1 MLRVIVLRKMK
12 KLYLILLY
20 VFALLN
26 TAVAQKL
33 SVESFVLAPTDLTAQ
48 TEGRKDLN
56 GDACALVKISF
67 VGDVLDVEGN
77 VIKPLVRRNNETWAF
92 MTQESRQ
99 MKVVTKDYLPLMVTF
114 GDYGIEKLQSNRT
127 YVLTL
132 TKPSG
137 AQEPVDAGGNF
148 YTISVQPKDAKV
160 TIDGVL
166 QPSSSDGEY
175 SAMLAYGSHT
185 YKVEAGGYISKSGSF
200 TIGKGDMTPI
210 SVSLV
215 SALATLNVSCPT
227 PAVSLYVDKKSVG
240 SLPWNGSLKE
250 GMHLLEV
257 RKDGYRSQ
265 QKTIQLAQQQKL
277 DVAFDALSA
286 IQGNLSVN
294 FKPFGSDVYV
304 DGVKVGQSPRVFNGV
319 LVGNHNVE
327 IRKSGYSTSRQTVM
341 ISEGQT
347 ASISGSLT
355 SSASS
360 SNANV
365 LSSGSSSL
373 SDNTLTIPVKNGINI
388 EMVKVEA
395 GSFNMGATP
404 EMKSPYEVEKPVH
417 RVTLTNNYYIG
428 KYEVTQALWQAV
440 MGSNPSHFK
449 GDALPVE
456 QVSWKD
462 CQKFITKLNRLTG
475 KNFRLPTEAEWE
487 YAARGGNKSRGYRYS
502 GSNTIDDVAWYEND
516 ALSQTHPVGTKQPNE
531 LEIYDM
537 TGNVMEWCQDW
548 YGSYSS
554 SPQVNPTGAASG
566 SYRVVRGGGW
576 SDSARDCRTSDR
588 DFISPGGRSS
598 DLGLRL
604 VLSE

>member
-1 MLRVIVLRKMK
+1 MK
-12 KLYLILLY
+12 KLYLIILS

-26 TAVAQKL
+26 TTVAQELTVK
-33 SVESFVLAPTDLTAQ
+33 SFALAPTDLTAQ

-67 VGDVLDVEGN
+67 VGDVADVEGN

-166 QPSSSDGEY
+166 QASSSDGEY

-240 SLPWNGSLKE
+240 SLPWNGNLKE

>member
-1 MLRVIVLRKMK
+1 MK
-12 KLYLILLY
+12 KFYLIILT

-26 TAVAQKL
+26 TAMAQKL
-33 SVESFVLAPTDLTAQ
+33 SVESFVLAPTDITAQ

-67 VGDVLDVEGN
+67 VGDVTDVEGN
-77 VIKPLVRRNNETWAF
+77 VIKPLVKRNNETWAF

-148 YTISVQPKDAKV
+148 YAISVQPKDAKV

-166 QPSSSDGEY
+166 QASSSDGEY

-240 SLPWNGSLKE
+240 SLPWNGNLKE

-327 IRKSGYSTSRQTVM
+327 IRKSGYATSRQTVT

-355 SSASS
+355 SPTSS

-365 LSSGSSSL
+365 LSSSSS
-373 SDNTLTIPVKNGINI
+373 SPSGNTITIPVKNGISI

-404 EMKSPYEVEKPVH
+404 EMENPYDSEKPVH
-417 RVTLTNNYYIG
+417 RVTLTNKYYIG

-440 MGSNPSHFK
+440 MGSNPSGFK
-449 GDALPVE
+449 GDNLPVE
-456 QVSWKD
+456 EVSWNE
-462 CQKFITKLNRLTG
+462 CQDFISKLNAMIG
-475 KNFRLPTEAEWE
+475 KRFRLPTEAEWE
-487 YAARGGNKSRGYRYS
+487 YAARDGNKSRGY
-502 GSNTIDDVAWYEND
+502 
-516 ALSQTHPVGTKQPNE
+516 
-531 LEIYDM
+531 
-537 TGNVMEWCQDW
+537 
-548 YGSYSS
+548 
-554 SPQVNPTGAASG
+554 
-566 SYRVVRGGGW
+566 
-576 SDSARDCRTSDR
+576 
-588 DFISPGGRSS
+588 
-598 DLGLRL
+598 
-604 VLSE
+604 

>member
-1 MLRVIVLRKMK
+1 MK
-12 KLYLILLY
+12 KLYLILLS

-77 VIKPLVRRNNETWAF
+77 VIKPLVKRNNETWAF

-99 MKVVTKDYLPLMVTF
+99 MKVITKDYLPLMVTF

-148 YTISVQPKDAKV
+148 YAISVQPKDAKV

-166 QPSSSDGEY
+166 QASSSDGEY

-215 SALATLNVSCPT
+215 SALATLSVSCPT

-277 DVAFDALSA
+277 DVAFDALAA

-327 IRKSGYSTSRQTVM
+327 ISKSGYATSRQTVT

-355 SSASS
+355 SSTSS
-360 SNANV
+360 STANT
-365 LSSGSSSL
+365 LSSSGSSL
-373 SDNTLTIPVKNGINI
+373 SGNALTIPVKNGISI

-395 GSFNMGATP
+395 GSFDMGATP
-404 EMKSPYEVEKPVH
+404 EMQNPDEDEKPVH

-428 KYEVTQALWQAV
+428 KYEVTQALWKIV
-440 MGSNPSHFK
+440 MGSNPSNSK
-449 GDALPVE
+449 GDNLPVE
-456 QVSWKD
+456 NVSWNN
-462 CQKFITKLNRLTG
+462 CQKFISKLNKLTG
-475 KNFRLPTEAEWE
+475 KSFRLPTEAEWE
-487 YAARGGNKSRGYRYS
+487 FAARGGKKSRGYQYS
-502 GSNTIDDVAWYEND
+502 GSNTLGDVAWYEGN
-516 ALSQTHPVGTKQPNE
+516 SGSKTHAVGTKQPNE
-531 LEIYDM
+531 LGAFDM
-537 TGNVMEWCQDW
+537 TGNVWEWCQDW
-548 YGSYSS
+548 HGRYSS
-554 SPQVNPTGAASG
+554 SPQTNPTGAVSG
-566 SYRVVRGGGW
+566 SCRVYRGGSLCYPAGY
-576 SDSARDCRTSDR
+576 CRCSCRFDGTP
-588 DFISPGGRSS
+588 DFRNG

>member
-1 MLRVIVLRKMK
+1 MK
-12 KLYLILLY
+12 KLYLIILT

-33 SVESFVLAPTDLTAQ
+33 SVESFVLAPTDITAQ
-48 TEGRKDLN
+48 TEDRKDLN

-67 VGDVLDVEGN
+67 VGDVTDVEGN
-77 VIKPLVRRNNETWAF
+77 VIKPLVKRNNETWAF

-114 GDYGIEKLQSNRT
+114 GDYGIEKLQGNRT

-148 YTISVQPKDAKV
+148 YAISVLPKTAMLW
-160 TIDGVL
+160 IDGVP
-166 QPSSSDGEY
+166 QEVSSDGEY

-200 TIGKGDMTPI
+200 TIGKGDMIPI

-240 SLPWNGSLKE
+240 SLPWNGNLKE

-327 IRKSGYSTSRQTVM
+327 IRKSGYTTSRQTVT

-355 SSASS
+355 STASTS
-360 SNANV
+360 STNA
-365 LSSGSSSL
+365 LSSSGSSL
-373 SDNTLTIPVKNGINI
+373 SGNALTIPVKNGINI

-404 EMKSPYEVEKPVH
+404 EMENPNEDEKPVH

-440 MGSNPSHFK
+440 TDNNPSDFK
-449 GDALPVE
+449 GDDLPVE
-456 QVSWKD
+456 NVSWND
-462 CQKFITKLNRLTG
+462 CQYFVSKLNAMTG
-475 KNFRLPTEAEWE
+475 KHFRLPTEAEWE
-487 YAARGGNKSRGYRYS
+487 YAARGGKKSRGYQYS
-502 GSNTIDDVAWYEND
+502 GSNTLGDVAWYGDN
-516 ALSQTHPVGTKQPNE
+516 SGSKTHAVGTKQPNE
-531 LEIYDM
+531 LGIYDM
-537 TGNVMEWCQDW
+537 TGNVWEWCQDW
-548 YGSYSS
+548 HGSYGN
-554 SPQVNPTGAASG
+554 SPQTNPMGAVNG
-566 SYRVVRGGGW
+566 SNRVYRGGGW
-576 SDSARDCRTSDR
+576 FCSAKFCHSSFR
-588 DFISPGGRSS
+588 FNNSPAFRSCI
-598 DLGLRL
+598 LGLRL
-604 VLSE
+604 ALSE

>member
-1 MLRVIVLRKMK
+1 MK
-12 KLYLILLY
+12 KLYLLLLF
-20 VFALLN
+20 VFMQLN
-26 TAVAQKL
+26 ASIAQEL
-33 SVESFVLAPTDLTAQ
+33 SVKAFVLAPTDITAQ

-67 VGDVLDVEGN
+67 VGDVADVEGN
-77 VIKPLVRRNNETWAF
+77 VIKPLVKRNNETWAF

-114 GDYGIEKLQSNRT
+114 GDYGIEKLQGNRT

-137 AQEPVDAGGNF
+137 VQEPVDAGGNF
-148 YTISVQPKDAKV
+148 YAISVQPKDAKV

-166 QPSSSDGEY
+166 QASSSDGEY

-277 DVAFDALSA
+277 DVAFDALAA

-598 DLGLRL
+598 DLGFRL

>member
-1 MLRVIVLRKMK
+1 MK
-12 KLYLILLY
+12 KLYLILLS

-26 TAVAQKL
+26 TAMAQELK
-33 SVESFVLAPTDLTAQ
+33 VKSFSLAINDLTAS
-48 TEGRKDLN
+48 TDSVPDKN
-56 GDACALVKISF
+56 GDPCALVKILVVDSIAKLEGF
-67 VGDVLDVEGN
+67 VLKTKKSSPTEQWAYMSGGAKEIRIKPTHYKPLYVYFPNFGINGVEG
-77 VIKPLVRRNNETWAF
+77 K
-92 MTQESRQ
+92 
-99 MKVVTKDYLPLMVTF
+99 
-114 GDYGIEKLQSNRT
+114 RT
-127 YVLTL
+127 YILDL
-132 TKPSG
+132 EAEKQSG
-137 AQEPVDAGGNF
+137 NQPTDAGGNF
-148 YTISVQPKDAKV
+148 YAISVQPKTAMLW
-160 TIDGVL
+160 IDGVP
-166 QPSSSDGEY
+166 QEVSSDGEY

-240 SLPWNGSLKE
+240 SLPWNGNLKE

-327 IRKSGYSTSRQTVM
+327 IRKSGYATSRQTVT

-373 SDNTLTIPVKNGINI
+373 SGNTLTIPVKNGINI

-404 EMKSPYEVEKPVH
+404 EMENPDEDEKPVH
-417 RVTLTNNYYIG
+417 RVTLTNDYYIG
-428 KYEVTQALWQAV
+428 KYEVTQALWKIV
-440 MGSNPSHFK
+440 MGSNPSNSK
-449 GDALPVE
+449 GDNLPVE
-456 QVSWKD
+456 KVSWND
-462 CQKFITKLNRLTG
+462 CQKFISKLNKLTG
-475 KNFRLPTEAEWE
+475 KSFRLPTEAEWE
-487 YAARGGNKSRGYRYS
+487 YAARGGNKSRGYQYS
-502 GSNTIDDVAWYEND
+502 GSNTIGDVAWYDGN
-516 ALSQTHPVGTKQPNE
+516 SGSKTHAVGTKQPNE
-531 LEIYDM
+531 LGAFDM
-537 TGNVMEWCQDW
+537 IGNVWEWCQDW
-548 YGSYSS
+548 KGCYSS
-554 SPQVNPTGAASG
+554 SPQTNPTGAVSG
-566 SYRVVRGGGW
+566 SYRVYRGGSCCYSGY
-576 SDSARDCRTSDR
+576 CRCSCRFDGTP
-588 DFISPGGRSS
+588 DFRNG

>member
-1 MLRVIVLRKMK
+1 MK
-12 KLYLILLY
+12 KLYLILLS

-33 SVESFVLAPTDLTAQ
+33 SVESFVLAPTDITAQ

-148 YTISVQPKDAKV
+148 YAISVQPKDAKV

-166 QPSSSDGEY
+166 QASSSDGEY

>member
-1 MLRVIVLRKMK
+1 MK
-12 KLYLILLY
+12 KLYLILLS

-26 TAVAQKL
+26 TTVAQELK
-33 SVESFVLAPTDLTAQ
+33 VKSFSLDINDLTAS
-48 TEGRKDLN
+48 TDTVPDKN
-56 GDACALVKISF
+56 GDPCALVKILVVDSIAKLEGF
-67 VGDVLDVEGN
+67 VLKTKKSSPTELWAYMSGGAKEIRIKPTHYKPLYVYFPNFGINGVEGKRTY
-77 VIKPLVRRNNETWAF
+77 ILDLEA
-92 MTQESRQ
+92 
-99 MKVVTKDYLPLMVTF
+99 
-114 GDYGIEKLQSNRT
+114 EKL
-127 YVLTL
+127 
-132 TKPSG
+132 SG
-137 AQEPVDAGGNF
+137 NQPTDAGGNF
-148 YTISVQPKDAKV
+148 YAISVQPKTAMLW
-160 TIDGVL
+160 IDGVP
-166 QPSSSDGEY
+166 QEVSSDGEY

-200 TIGKGDMTPI
+200 TIGKGDMAPI

-215 SALATLNVSCPT
+215 SALATLSVSCPT

-240 SLPWNGSLKE
+240 SLPWNGNLKE

-277 DVAFDALSA
+277 DVAFEALSA

-327 IRKSGYSTSRQTVM
+327 IRKSGYATSRQTVT

-355 SSASS
+355 STASTS
-360 SNANV
+360 GTNV
-365 LSSGSSSL
+365 LSSSSS
-373 SDNTLTIPVKNGINI
+373 SPSGNTITIPVKNGISI

-404 EMKSPYEVEKPVH
+404 EMQAPYEVEKPVH

-440 MGSNPSHFK
+440 MGSNPSYFK
-449 GDALPVE
+449 GDDLPVE
-456 QVSWKD
+456 QVSWND
-462 CQKFITKLNRLTG
+462 CQDFISKLNAMTG
-475 KNFRLPTEAEWE
+475 KRFRLPSEAEWE
-487 YAARGGNKSRGYRYS
+487 YAARGGKKSRGYQYS
-502 GSNTIDDVAWYEND
+502 GSNTLGDVAWYEGN
-516 ALSQTHPVGTKQPNE
+516 SGSKTHAVGTKQPNE
-531 LEIYDM
+531 LGIYDM
-537 TGNVMEWCQDW
+537 TGNVYEWCQDW

-554 SPQVNPTGAASG
+554 SPQTNPIGAVSG
-566 SYRVVRGGGW
+566 SSRVDRGGSW
-576 SDSARDCRTSDR
+576 FFTAKHC
-588 DFISPGGRSS
+588 RSS
-598 DLGLRL
+598 YRFNLTPGYRLNFLGLRL

>member
-1 MLRVIVLRKMK
+1 MK
-12 KLYLILLY
+12 KLYLILLS

-26 TAVAQKL
+26 TAVAQELMVK
-33 SVESFVLAPTDLTAQ
+33 SFVLAPTDITAQ

-67 VGDVLDVEGN
+67 VGDVADVEGN

-114 GDYGIEKLQSNRT
+114 GDYGIEKLQGNRT

-137 AQEPVDAGGNF
+137 VQEPVDAGGNF
-148 YTISVQPKDAKV
+148 YAISVQPKTA
-160 TIDGVL
+160 TLWIDGKPQEV
-166 QPSSSDGEY
+166 SSDGEY

-215 SALATLNVSCPT
+215 SALATLSVSCPT

-240 SLPWNGSLKE
+240 SLPWNGNLKE

-327 IRKSGYSTSRQTVM
+327 IRKSGYTTSRQTVT

-355 SSASS
+355 STTSASS
-360 SNANV
+360 TNA
-365 LSSGSSSL
+365 LSSSGSSQSG
-373 SDNTLTIPVKNGINI
+373 NTLTIPVKNGINI

-404 EMKSPYEVEKPVH
+404 EMQDPDTDEKPVH

-428 KYEVTQALWQAV
+428 KYEVTQALWKIV
-440 MGSNPSHFK
+440 MGSNPSNSK
-449 GDALPVE
+449 GDNLPVE
-456 QVSWKD
+456 QVSWND
-462 CQKFITKLNRLTG
+462 CQDFISKLNAMTG
-475 KNFRLPTEAEWE
+475 KRFRLPSEAEWE
-487 YAARGGNKSRGYRYS
+487 YAARGGNKSRGYQYS
-502 GSNTIDDVAWYEND
+502 GSNTIGDVAWYDGNN
-516 ALSQTHPVGTKQPNE
+516 SSMTHAVGTKQPNE
-531 LEIYDM
+531 LGLYDM
-537 TGNVMEWCQDW
+537 TGNVWEWCQDW
-548 YGSYSS
+548 YDSYSS
-554 SPQVNPTGAASG
+554 SPQTNPIGAVSG
-566 SYRVVRGGGW
+566 SYRVFRGGGIN
-576 SDSARDCRTSDR
+576 SSARFCHSSIRFDNSPAFRS
-588 DFISPGGRSS
+588 FI
-598 DLGLRL
+598 LGLRL

>member
-1 MLRVIVLRKMK
+1 MK
-12 KLYLILLY
+12 KLYLILLS

-26 TAVAQKL
+26 TTVAQELK
-33 SVESFVLAPTDLTAQ
+33 VKSFSLAINDLTAS
-48 TEGRKDLN
+48 TDSVPDKN
-56 GDACALVKISF
+56 GDPCALVKILVVDSIAKLEGF
-67 VGDVLDVEGN
+67 VLKTKKSSPTELWAYMSGGAKEIRIKPTHYKPLYVYFPNFGINGVEGKRTY
-77 VIKPLVRRNNETWAF
+77 ILDLEA
-92 MTQESRQ
+92 
-99 MKVVTKDYLPLMVTF
+99 
-114 GDYGIEKLQSNRT
+114 EKL
-127 YVLTL
+127 
-132 TKPSG
+132 SG
-137 AQEPVDAGGNF
+137 NQPTDAGGNF
-148 YTISVQPKDAKV
+148 YAISVLPKNAMLW
-160 TIDGVL
+160 IDGVP
-166 QPSSSDGEY
+166 QETSSDGEY

-215 SALATLNVSCPT
+215 SALATLSVSCPT

-240 SLPWNGSLKE
+240 SLPWNGNLKE

-327 IRKSGYSTSRQTVM
+327 IRKSGYATSRQTVT

-355 SSASS
+355 SSTSS
-360 SNANV
+360 STANT
-365 LSSGSSSL
+365 LSSSGSSL
-373 SDNTLTIPVKNGINI
+373 SGNALTIPVKNGINI

-395 GSFNMGATP
+395 GSFNMGATS
-404 EMKSPYEVEKPVH
+404 EMQNPYDSEKPVH

-440 MGSNPSHFK
+440 MGSNPSNFK

-456 QVSWKD
+456 KVSWND
-462 CQKFITKLNRLTG
+462 CQDFISKLNAMTG
-475 KNFRLPTEAEWE
+475 KKFRLPTEAEWE
-487 YAARGGNKSRGYRYS
+487 YAARGGKKSRGYQYS
-502 GSNTIDDVAWYEND
+502 GSNTLGDVAWYYGN
-516 ALSQTHPVGTKQPNE
+516 SGPKTHAVGTKQPNE
-531 LEIYDM
+531 LGIYDM
-537 TGNVMEWCQDW
+537 TGNVWEWCQDW
-548 YGSYSS
+548 FGSYSS
-554 SPQVNPTGAASG
+554 SPQTNPTGAASG
-566 SYRVVRGGGW
+566 SYHVYRGGCW
-576 SDSARDCRTSDR
+576 IYSARNCRTSSR
-588 DFISPGGRSS
+588 YYGTPGFRFY

>member
-1 MLRVIVLRKMK
+1 MK
-12 KLYLILLY
+12 KLYLILLS

-26 TAVAQKL
+26 TAMAQELK
-33 SVESFVLAPTDLTAQ
+33 VKSFSLAINDLTAS
-48 TEGRKDLN
+48 TDSVPDKN
-56 GDACALVKISF
+56 GDPCALVKILVVDSIAKLEGF
-67 VGDVLDVEGN
+67 VLKTKKSSPTELWAYMSDGAKEIRIKPTHYKPLYVYFPNFGINGVEGKRTY
-77 VIKPLVRRNNETWAF
+77 ILDLEA
-92 MTQESRQ
+92 
-99 MKVVTKDYLPLMVTF
+99 
-114 GDYGIEKLQSNRT
+114 EKL
-127 YVLTL
+127 
-132 TKPSG
+132 SG
-137 AQEPVDAGGNF
+137 NQPTDAGGNF
-148 YTISVQPKDAKV
+148 YAISVLPKTAMLW
-160 TIDGVL
+160 IDGVP
-166 QPSSSDGEY
+166 QETSSDGEY

-215 SALATLNVSCPT
+215 SALATLSVSCPT

-240 SLPWNGSLKE
+240 FLPWNGNLKE

-327 IRKSGYSTSRQTVM
+327 IRKSGYTTSRQTVT

-347 ASISGSLT
+347 ASISSSLT

-360 SNANV
+360 SNSNT
-365 LSSGSSSL
+365 LSSSGSSL
-373 SDNTLTIPVKNGINI
+373 SGNALTIPVKNGINI

-395 GSFNMGATP
+395 GSFDMGATP
-404 EMKSPYEVEKPVH
+404 EMQAPYEVEKPVH

-449 GDALPVE
+449 GDDLPVE
-456 QVSWKD
+456 QVSWND
-462 CQKFITKLNRLTG
+462 CQDFISKLNAMTG
-475 KNFRLPTEAEWE
+475 KRFRLPTESEWE
-487 YAARGGNKSRGYRYS
+487 YAARGGNKSRGYQYS
-502 GSNTIDDVAWYEND
+502 GSYNIDDVAWYSDN
-516 ALSQTHPVGTKQPNE
+516 SGSKTHAVGTKEPNE
-531 LEIYDM
+531 LGIYDM
-537 TGNVMEWCQDW
+537 TGNVWEWCQDW
-548 YGSYSS
+548 YGSYSG
-554 SPQVNPTGAASG
+554 SPQTNPTGAVSG
-566 SYRVVRGGGW
+566 SFRVGRGGSW
-576 SDSARDCRTSDR
+576 IYSASEC
-588 DFISPGGRSS
+588 RSS
-598 DLGLRL
+598 YRNYGTPGDRYGFLGLRL

>member
-1 MLRVIVLRKMK
+1 MK
-12 KLYLILLY
+12 KIYLLLLS

-26 TAVAQKL
+26 TAIAQKL
-33 SVESFVLAPTDLTAQ
+33 SVESFVLAPTDLMAQ

-77 VIKPLVRRNNETWAF
+77 VIKPLVKRNNETWAF

-99 MKVVTKDYLPLMVTF
+99 MKVITKDYLPLMVTF

-148 YTISVQPKDAKV
+148 YAISVQPKDAKV

-166 QPSSSDGEY
+166 QASSSDGEY

-210 SVSLV
+210 FVSLV
-215 SALATLNVSCPT
+215 SALAILNVSCPT

-240 SLPWNGSLKE
+240 SLPWNGNLKE

-327 IRKSGYSTSRQTVM
+327 VRKSGYTTSRQTVT

-365 LSSGSSSL
+365 LSSGSSSP
-373 SDNTLTIPVKNGINI
+373 SGNTITIPVKNGISI

-404 EMKSPYEVEKPVH
+404 EMENPFDSEKPVH

-440 MGSNPSHFK
+440 MGSNPSYFK
-449 GDALPVE
+449 GDDLPVE
-456 QVSWKD
+456 QVSWND
-462 CQKFITKLNRLTG
+462 CQDFISKLNAMTG
-475 KNFRLPTEAEWE
+475 KRFRLPSEAEWE
-487 YAARGGNKSRGYRYS
+487 YAARGGNKSRGYQYS
-502 GSNTIDDVAWYEND
+502 GSNVLRDVAWYSGN
-516 ALSQTHPVGTKQPNE
+516 SSSRTHAVGTKQPNE
-531 LEIYDM
+531 LGIYDM
-537 TGNVMEWCQDW
+537 AGNVWEWCQDW

-554 SPQVNPTGAASG
+554 SPQTNPTGAV
-566 SYRVVRGGGW
+566 YELYPVYRGGSW
-576 SDSARDCRTSDR
+576 NSSARDCRTSYR
-588 DFISPGGRSS
+588 EYFTPVFRNI